1 MNIKEY
7 LYRWVVV
14 LLGLIGLVA
23 LFPSDFY
30 HYRYYTYLSNFVV
43 RGFYGYLVINNKPL
57 SNFGLRIKTDV
68 TIAIT

>member
-30 HYRYYTYLSNFVV
+30 HLRYYTYLSNFVV
-43 RGFYGYLVINNKPL
+43 MGVINNKPL
-57 SNFGLRIKTDV
+57 SNLELRIKTGV